1 MSQIFDALQR
11 SEAESSGVDISA
23 LPEATELL
31 QHAERR
37 AASHWKAAVVLEQ
50 NEAEPKAD
58 EGGSLAS
65 RLESSAAAASSAR
78 LQDEPLRISET
89 GDVFAQFQSVHVA
102 VSPRSRIVSVTNAE
116 SPAAEAFRLLG
127 VRIRNL
133 RRERPLK
140 KLLITS
146 SIPQEGK
153 SMVAANLASTLAFAA
168 KEKILLLEGDVR
180 RPSLSETFS
189 LASDRGLCECLKDGL
204 SPVGSI
210 YRLEGAGFWI
220 LPAGSVS
227 GNPLELL
234 QSKRLA
240 RLMDQLTGWFD
251 WIVIDTPPVLPLAD
265 TSVWA
270 RLADG
275 ILLVTRQG
283 VSEKR
288 QLQKA
293 LEAIEPKKVIGAL
306 LNSCVSADTEYYY
319 YRKTPVSAPPESS
332 SESQST

>member
-11 SEAESSGVDISA
+11 SEAESSGMDISA
-23 LPEATELL
+23 LAEATELL
-31 QHAERR
+31 QQAERR
-37 AASHWKAAVVLEQ
+37 AASHWKGTAVREREEATPAAD
-50 NEAEPKAD
+50 A
-58 EGGSLAS
+58 GISLGS
-65 RLESSAAAASSAR
+65 RLEAFAAATLSPNPT
-78 LQDEPLRISET
+78 DEHLRISET
-89 GDVFAQFQSVHVA
+89 GDVFAQIKSFEASI
-102 VSPRSRIVSVTNAE
+102 SPRSRVVCVTNAE

-127 VRIRNL
+127 VRLRNL

-140 KLLITS
+140 KLLVTS
-146 SIPQEGK
+146 TIPQEGK

-180 RPSLSETFS
+180 RPSLSETFGMS
-189 LASDRGLCECLKDGL
+189 SERGLCEYLKDGK
-204 SPVGSI
+204 SPISSI
-210 YRLEGAGFWI
+210 YRLEGIGHWM
-220 LPAGSVS
+220 LPAGTAS

-240 RLMDQLTGWFD
+240 GLMDQLTGWFD

-283 VSEKR
+283 VTEKR
-288 QLQKA
+288 QLQKG
-293 LEAIEPKKVIGAL
+293 LDAIEPKKVIGAL
-306 LNSCVSADTEYYY
+306 LNSCASAETEYYY
-319 YRKTPVSAPPESS
+319 YRKTPASAPPESNP
-332 SESQST
+332 E

>member
-23 LPEATELL
+23 LSEATELL
-31 QHAERR
+31 EQAERR
-37 AASHWKAAVVLEQ
+37 AASHWKAAGVLEQ
-50 NEAEPKAD
+50 NEAPKTA
-58 EGGSLAS
+58 EGGSFAS
-65 RLESSAAAASSAR
+65 RLDSSTATASSAR
-78 LQDEPLRISET
+78 HQDEPLRISET
-89 GDVFAQFQSVHVA
+89 GEVFAQFQNVQVA
-102 VSPRSRIVSVTNAE
+102 VSPRSRIVCVTNAE

-127 VRIRNL
+127 VRLRNL

-153 SMVAANLASTLAFAA
+153 SMVAANLATALAFAA

-180 RPSLSETFS
+180 RPSLSETFG
-189 LASDRGLCECLKDGL
+189 LGGERGLCECLKDGH

-234 QSKRLA
+234 QSKRLG
-240 RLMDQLTGWFD
+240 RLLDQLTGWFD
-251 WIVIDTPPVLPLAD
+251 WVVIDTPPVLPLAD

-283 VSEKR
+283 VTEKR
-288 QLQKA
+288 QLQKG

-306 LNSCVSADTEYYY
+306 LNSCASADTEYYY
-319 YRKTPVSAPPESS
+319 YRKTPVSPLPESS
-332 SESQST
+332 SE